1 MAGARRGANSHRR
14 DAGSVQDAGPTGT
27 KVGEGLNPA
36 QALCRRAE
44 VVHGCRIA
52 REDAK

>member
-1 MAGARRGANSHRR
+1 MAGARRGANSHHR

-44 VVHGCRIA
+44 VVHGCKIA